1 MAEIKPKNL
10 IKGLLKLILQT
21 ESYKNYVLLLRRY
34 KSILFAVNTLQYMI
48 IRISFVVWFD
58 IRNVIYFR
66 NLKLNAW
73 QG

>member
-48 IRISFVVWFD
+48 IRISFVV
-58 IRNVIYFR
+58 
-66 NLKLNAW
+66 
-73 QG
+73 